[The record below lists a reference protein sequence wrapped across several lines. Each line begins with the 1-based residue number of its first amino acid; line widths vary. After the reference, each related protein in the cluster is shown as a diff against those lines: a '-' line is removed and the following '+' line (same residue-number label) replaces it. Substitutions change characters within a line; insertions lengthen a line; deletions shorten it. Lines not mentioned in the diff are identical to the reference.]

1 MVLSDWNLSFGAG
14 GRLLGR
20 AQLVSTDSK
29 FAIVPFRSQIKVYS
43 LATRQSV
50 RSIRLDLDLSLVV
63 DATLSAQDPNL
74 MYLFTRT
81 NSVVV
86 VNWRE
91 KLISP
96 VVATYNLQLPAE
108 IVRFVR
114 FGASE
119 NEYYFIIGKSTA
131 KNQPHSRTL
140 LRSTNDSQ
148 IQEIS
153 TLKNVVL
160 FAMSVDRSTIAYLTN
175 RNQLYFQ
182 SGDGPL
188 EMIQFAY
195 KTPITSL
202 AVSNAETP
210 MIALGTSSGI
220 IQLIFVSDNTRP
232 QRLLKWHIGQI
243 NCVEFSTNG
252 AYLLSGGQEKVL
264 VFWHL
269 ESDNQQFLPRL
280 NGEIVDIELSASTE
294 ELYGVSLLLNGSD
307 REFLVLSAV
316 DLTSRLN
323 VNGVRPKFA
332 THIETI
338 EKDRRRLA
346 KSSVVLDED
355 TLTKIKHD
363 FSSHFEVHPV
373 SNHCYF
379 PYGAHLQSYDFI
391 RNEQISVI
399 TAAPTIQAGKVRSET
414 SIQDPEIEQF
424 AFSCD
429 GKWMCTFD
437 KLQPPEIDNLLSR
450 NDVQYALKFWSYV
463 DGKDRGGWSLS
474 TKIINPHGPGVDV
487 AAVAPAPPS
496 YNDGLAFV
504 TADVK
509 GGLRLWRPRVP
520 KEIYQ
525 KVGKDKKLQQTAW
538 TLRKVR
544 NGNERTD
551 AQNVSI
557 CWSPDASVIATGQ
570 EMNISLIDVNTF
582 EETPV
587 QLPSIA
593 GSRVR
598 CLKIIDEYLV
608 ILARDRLVSFDLLTF
623 RATDLAVKVHTQPGS
638 RNLLAVDETRG
649 VFCFCVNYYT
659 KSYNLRSRIFVFEPS
674 KLQPL
679 YVSDHDTGISSVRF
693 APGMSSFV
701 IVDTDSRIGTLGAG
715 VSTMQEQKELDR
727 AYELSALLNNAKQM
741 ASIRKTESEA
751 ENERKVLN
759 SQIFEPI
766 LDNLEG
772 LPLEALFDRV
782 MKIIV

>member
-1 MVLSDWNLSFGAG
+1 MVLSDWNLNFGAG

-20 AQLVSTDSK
+20 AQLVSADSK
-29 FAIVPFRSQIKVYS
+29 FAIVPFMSQIKVYS

-63 DATLSAQDPNL
+63 DAVLSTQDPNL
-74 MYLFTRT
+74 LYLFTRT
-81 NSVVV
+81 NTMVV

-91 KLISP
+91 KLASP
-96 VVATYNLQLPAE
+96 VVATYTLQLPAE

-119 NEYYFIIGKSTA
+119 NEPYFIVGKSTT

-140 LRSTNDSQ
+140 LKSTIDSQ
-148 IQEIS
+148 NKEIS

-160 FAMSVDRSTIAYLTN
+160 FAMSIDRSTLAYLTN
-175 RNQLYFQ
+175 KNQLYFQ

-188 EMIQFAY
+188 ELIPFAY

-202 AVSNAETP
+202 AVSNTQTP

-220 IQLIFVSDNTRP
+220 IQLIYVSDNTKP
-232 QRLLKWHIGQI
+232 QRLLKWHIGQV
-243 NCVEFSTNG
+243 NSVEFSTDG
-252 AYLLSGGQEKVL
+252 TYLLSGGQEKVL

-280 NGEIVDIELSASTE
+280 NGEIVDIQLSASTE
-294 ELYGVSLLLNGSD
+294 ELYGVTLLLNGSD

-323 VNGVRPKFA
+323 VNGARPRFV
-332 THIETI
+332 TDVETI

-346 KSSVVLDED
+346 KNGVVLDED

-363 FSSHFEVHPV
+363 FSSYFEVHPV
-373 SNHCYF
+373 FSHCYF
-379 PYGAHLQSYDFI
+379 PYGALLQSYDFV
-391 RNEQISVI
+391 RNEQISVF

-414 SIQDPEIEQF
+414 SIQDPEIEQL
-424 AFSCD
+424 AFSHD

-437 KLQPPEIDNLLSR
+437 RLQPPEIDNLLSHK
-450 NDVQYALKFWSYV
+450 DVQYALKFWNYV

-474 TKIINPHGPGVDV
+474 TKIIDPHGPGVEV
-487 AAVAPAPPS
+487 VAVAPAPQS

-504 TADVK
+504 TADIK

-525 KVGKDKKLQQTAW
+525 KVGKDRKLQQTAW

-551 AQNVSI
+551 VQSISI
-557 CWSPDASVIATGQ
+557 CWSPDASVIAVGQ
-570 EMNISLIDVNTF
+570 EVSISLIDVNTF

-587 QLPSIA
+587 RIPSIA

-598 CLKIIDEYLV
+598 CLNIIDKYLV

-623 RATDLAVKVHTQPGS
+623 RTTDLAVKVHTQPGS
-638 RNLLAVDETRG
+638 RNLLAVDQNRG

-659 KSYNLRSRIFVFEPS
+659 KTYTLRSRIFVFEPE

-693 APGMSSFV
+693 ASGISSFV
-701 IVDTDSRIGTLGAG
+701 IVDTDSRIGVLGAG
-715 VSTMQEQKELDR
+715 VSSLQEQRELDR
-727 AYELSALLNNAKQM
+727 AYELSTLLNNAKQM
-741 ASIRKTESEA
+741 ASIRKTDSEA
-751 ENERKVLN
+751 ESERKVLN